1 MVANIPLANPPS
13 AVYASPGRRYA
24 LAFQRPQD
32 TVQIADAG
40 IWQEDHG
47 DHLHDYKAAPKLL
60 SFRITGPQPTH
71 YDDRAGQASIF
82 MDGRAPSAVA
92 SATVPSSAPRARM
105 VLIAVVASVN
115 HWSPLIE

>member
-1 MVANIPLANPPS
+1 MDKFRAMTT
-13 AVYASPGRRYA
+13 
-24 LAFQRPQD
+24 F
-32 TVQIADAG
+32 VQIADAG

-82 MDGRAPSAVA
+82 MDGRAPSAAAAGLGLADV
-92 SATVPSSAPRARM
+92 M
-105 VLIAVVASVN
+105 G
-115 HWSPLIE
+115 WSFLSQCGRLAGA